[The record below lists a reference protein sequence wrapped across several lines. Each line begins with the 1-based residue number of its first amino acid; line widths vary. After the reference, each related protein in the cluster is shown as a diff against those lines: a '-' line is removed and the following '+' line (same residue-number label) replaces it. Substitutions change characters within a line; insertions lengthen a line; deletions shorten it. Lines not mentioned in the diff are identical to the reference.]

1 MADPL
6 ELGFLLPDGDDY
18 ISEGDN
24 AIARNAQVSANLYEL
39 AVRQQ
44 QEGDAA
50 VRDYADSE
58 ISEDRARLESV
69 ETKAAKIAGLETGKM
84 GRLSMPG
91 TADFNDYVTPDR
103 IAVSTGNNK
112 TNIPAAVSGSLD
124 VSTTGTIVLQTY
136 TTAEAPQRI
145 FTRRRNAGVW
155 SAWLSATPYSPSP
168 ANGTDFNDLTFTSIY
183 PIALGTHPNQP
194 VKLVGTLEVLPF
206 GGGLIQRFT
215 TNENAPREF
224 LRRRTGTTWSAWVQ
238 LRDAE
243 FAALDQR
250 LAKIETDGRPQGTA
264 PGTAPAAAGS
274 PTQYGH
280 TVRLARARQLVG
292 MRSSPRAQ
300 VTLICDH
307 GTVRFR
313 DIVYPILKRFGLPC
327 TLAIN
332 SQKVAG
338 GILHDPAQ
346 EVDSWDQ
353 LKTWAAAGV
362 EIANHGR
369 THLDTDSMQDLIA
382 EIVTGHEELETN
394 LGRPIHSWV
403 QPSAHGDL
411 GKWFGFRDGIS
422 WDGWA
427 GTDAGRLILDRHAVA
442 TGTIYPIGRYR
453 LYGEPPI
460 GMQGHWLDADDKIP
474 AAREQIAAAQAEKT
488 GLLLRLHPGYVG
500 GQNTVAALETFF
512 GWLAAERDAGRLDV
526 VTLAQWAFTRIEN

>member
-6 ELGFLLPDGDDY
+6 AMGFILPDGDDY
-18 ISEGDN
+18 IRDGDN
-24 AIARNAQVSANLYEL
+24 AISHNAQIAADLYEQ
-39 AVRQQ
+39 AIEA
-44 QEGDAA
+44 QEAGDAA
-50 VRDYADSE
+50 ARTHTNTE
-58 ISEDRARLESV
+58 IGKDRTRL
-69 ETKAAKIAGLETGKM
+69 AGLETGKM

-91 TADFNDYVTPDR
+91 TADFNNYVTPDR

-112 TNIPAAVSGSLD
+112 TNIPVAVSGSLD
-124 VSTTGTIVLQTY
+124 VSTTGAIVLQTY

-145 FTRRRNAGVW
+145 FTRRHNSGEW

-168 ANGTDFNDLTFTSIY
+168 ANGTDFNDLTFTTTY
-183 PIALGTHPNQP
+183 PIALGSHPNQP
-194 VKLVGTLEVLPF
+194 AKVVGTLEVLPF

-238 LRDAE
+238 PRDAD
-243 FAALDQR
+243 FTALDRR
-250 LAKIETDGRPQGTA
+250 LAKMETSGPA
-264 PGTAPAAAGS
+264 PGAAPAAAGS

-280 TVRLARARQLVG
+280 TVRLERARQLVG

-300 VTLICDH
+300 VALICDH

-313 DIVYPILKRFGLPC
+313 DIVYPILKRFDLPC

-346 EVDSWDQ
+346 EVNSWDQ

-369 THLDTDSMQDLIA
+369 THLDTDSLPELIA